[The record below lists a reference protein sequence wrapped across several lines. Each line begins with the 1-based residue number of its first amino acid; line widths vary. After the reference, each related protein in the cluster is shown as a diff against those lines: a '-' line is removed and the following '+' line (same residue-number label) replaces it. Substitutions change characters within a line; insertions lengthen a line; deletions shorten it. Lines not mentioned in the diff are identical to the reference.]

1 MGRELPFEDEAVGGD
16 ADVVWEA
23 GFEVCVGEFVAEV
36 GEPDFGGVAG
46 GGGGHGFGGVE
57 VGGVRGEA
65 EAVDDEDV
73 AALHELHGGIR
84 DFLAVG
90 DVGDAGSVVWVEEEA
105 AGIDLAVEDGEGGDG
120 GAAEAEGAV
129 DFAWV
134 WFEIAGV
141 AVVAVEGE
149 VEDTPEVV
157 HGGVGGVDGEGF
169 VRAEG
174 EAAEF
179 VEAHDVVG
187 VGVGDEGG
195 VEVADTGAEAL
206 LAEVRAGVDEPLGVA
221 VIDEEGAAEPLVARV
236 GGEADW
242 AIAGDHGDA
251 SGGAGAEE
259 REREHGLGE
268 QTREAGRCR
277 WIFCGVRRG
286 EAAA

>member
-1 MGRELPFEDEAVGGD
+1 M
-16 ADVVWEA
+16 
-23 GFEVCVGEFVAEV
+23 
-36 GEPDFGGVAG
+36 GGVG
-46 GGGGHGFGGVE
+46 
-57 VGGVRGEA
+57 GEA
-65 EAVDDEDV
+65 EAIDDEDV
-73 AALHELHGGIR
+73 AALEELHGGFG

-90 DVGDAGSVVWVEEEA
+90 DVGDAWAVVGVEEEA
-105 AGIDLAVEDGEGGDG
+105 GGIDLAVEDGEGGDG
-120 GAAEAEGAV
+120 GAADTEGSF
-129 DFAWV
+129 DFAGV
-134 WFEIAGV
+134 WFEVTGV

-195 VEVADTGAEAL
+195 VEVADVGAEAL
-206 LAEVRAGVDEPLGVA
+206 LAEVWAGVDEPLGEA
-221 VIDEEGAAEPLVARV
+221 VIDEEGAAEPLVAGV
-236 GGEADW
+236 GGETDRAV
-242 AIAGDHGDA
+242 AGDHGDA